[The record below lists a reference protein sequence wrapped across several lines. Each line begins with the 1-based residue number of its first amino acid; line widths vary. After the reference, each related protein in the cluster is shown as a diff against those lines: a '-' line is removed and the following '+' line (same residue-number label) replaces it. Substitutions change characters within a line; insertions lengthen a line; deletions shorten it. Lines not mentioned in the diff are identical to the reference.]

1 MLRRHFFA
9 VPDLGARF
17 RNPTTLLL
25 LAYTAI
31 FLRHVILV
39 QYSAPT
45 DVSGLG
51 CSCLFSRLEL
61 RIDNQEQNDDIFME
75 DNGLVRPKLTA
86 GGRSGSV
93 WWQCWR

>member
-17 RNPTTLLL
+17 RNPPTLLL

-45 DVSGLG
+45 DVW
-51 CSCLFSRLEL
+51 
-61 RIDNQEQNDDIFME
+61 
-75 DNGLVRPKLTA
+75 A
-86 GGRSGSV
+86 
-93 WWQCWR
+93 